1 MLKAFVKTV
10 LIGAKMK
17 KEMELSDL
25 VCDLEYAVKLKE
37 LGLHSKSVFS
47 MCEIDMHISQYP
59 VEHLKYINTY
69 TTTELMEMLPSII
82 EIEEQELFLKI
93 NKKECGYSVDYNFEE
108 KCLDEDFYAKFANA
122 LADCLIWHIENG
134 YIKAEDL

>member
-1 MLKAFVKTV
+1 
-10 LIGAKMK
+10 
-17 KEMELSDL
+17 MELSDL
-25 VCDLEYAVKLKE
+25 VCDFEYAEKLKE
-37 LGLHSKSVFS
+37 LGVNT
-47 MCEIDMHISQYP
+47 
-59 VEHLKYINTY
+59 EHLFWHGHEGELPTY
-69 TTTELMEMLPSII
+69 TATELMGMLPNSI

-108 KCLDEDFYAKFANA
+108 KCFDEDFYAKFANA